1 MWYQYCAVITCDQRI
16 EISYTLN
23 VYFFVLLCYS
33 FLFCIY
39 IYTTNMINV
48 ERTTKQ
54 QMLGCL
60 VFKQKMKYK
69 IKHKT
74 KLSSNVSQN
83 QYIYKK
89 CLFKRFCTQEIL
101 KFHYEEGYSLVQ
113 GQFCL
118 TNMVSI
124 FYRIR
129 TVLCSLPRER
139 QQRKQCKVDWS
150 S

>member
-1 MWYQYCAVITCDQRI
+1 
-16 EISYTLN
+16 
-23 VYFFVLLCYS
+23 
-33 FLFCIY
+33 
-39 IYTTNMINV
+39 
-48 ERTTKQ
+48 
-54 QMLGCL
+54 MLGRL

-113 GQFCL
+113 G
-118 TNMVSI
+118 
-124 FYRIR
+124 
-129 TVLCSLPRER
+129 
-139 QQRKQCKVDWS
+139 
-150 S
+150 